1 VLAVRFVLLP
11 LAFGTLLTG
20 ATRSGLLSPDP
31 LRDFV
36 LLMQSAMPPAQN
48 TVLALQIAGEPPRA
62 ARMARRLFVI
72 YSLAALPLAFIL
84 SGAIARTGVAA
95 GAAAAAAAAL

>member
-1 VLAVRFVLLP
+1 MGAPRHLLTIRCAARQVRFVLLP

-48 TVLALQIAGEPPRA
+48 TVLALQIAGEPPRYA
-62 ARMARRLFVI
+62 
-72 YSLAALPLAFIL
+72 
-84 SGAIARTGVAA
+84 
-95 GAAAAAAAAL
+95 